1 MALWLVRGGRHGEN
15 EERFF
20 ETGQV
25 CLTWGKIEDQSLGG
39 LKSFEEM
46 RAFLLETY
54 PGKSTAWIS
63 QNSAQFW
70 SFVSRIQVG
79 DLVITPRKGKSA
91 IAIGTIKGPY
101 KYDPSAPRSF
111 RHIRPVQWHVLDAP
125 RSGFEQ
131 DLLYSLGAYTTIC
144 EIKRNDAEAR
154 VRDKLQHGF
163 KLGSTP
169 MVVQDAGEFG
179 GSAEVESA
187 VDIARL
193 ARDQIAQLLERQ
205 FKGHAMA
212 RLVGAILEAEGY
224 TTRVSPEGTDK
235 GIDILAAPGS
245 LGFGHPRICV
255 QVKSGS
261 GPVDRP
267 TLDQLLGAM
276 SNVDADQGLLVSWG
290 GFKSSVERE
299 ASTQYFRVRLWDA
312 DALVENLLAHY
323 DKLSDEVRAEIPLQR
338 VWTLVVSESE
348 GSD

>member
-15 EERFF
+15 EEYFF
-20 ETGQV
+20 ENGVV
-25 CLTWGKIEDQSLGG
+25 CLTWGSIEDTNLSGI
-39 LKSFEEM
+39 KSFEAM
-46 RAFLLETY
+46 REFLAKTY
-54 PGKSTAWIS
+54 PGKSPAWLS
-63 QNSAQFW
+63 QNSSQFW
-70 SFVSRIQVG
+70 TFVSRIQDG
-79 DLVITPRKGKSA
+79 DLVVTPRKGKAA
-91 IAIGTIKGPY
+91 IAIGTVKGAY
-101 KYDPSAPRSF
+101 TYDSKAPRKF
-111 RHIRPVQWHVLDAP
+111 RHIRHVQWQVLDAP

-131 DLLYSLGAYTTIC
+131 DLLYSFGAYTTIC
-144 EIKRNDAEAR
+144 AIKRNDAEER
-154 VRDKLQHGF
+154 VRRKLREGF
-163 KLGSTP
+163 KASDVPLAVKDSSD
-169 MVVQDAGEFG
+169 QQELEQGETD
-179 GSAEVESA
+179 

-212 RLVGAILEAEGY
+212 RLVASILDAEGY
-224 TTRVSPEGTDK
+224 LTRVSPEGTDK

-261 GPVDRP
+261 SPVDRP

-299 ASTQYFRVRLWDA
+299 ASTQYFRVRLWDS

-323 DKLSDEVRAEIPLQR
+323 DKLSDEIRAEIPLQR
-338 VWTLVVSESE
+338 VWTLVVSEDE
-348 GSD
+348 A

>member
-1 MALWLVRGGRHGEN
+1 MQMALWLVRGGRHGEH

-20 ETGQV
+20 ETGQIF
-25 CLTWGKIEDQSLGG
+25 LTWGEKIKDNNLENI
-39 LKSFEEM
+39 KSFDAM
-46 RAFLLETY
+46 RAFATETY
-54 PGKSTAWIS
+54 PEKSPGWIGQTTS
-63 QNSAQFW
+63 QFW
-70 SFVSRIQVG
+70 SFVSRMQKA
-79 DLVITPRKGKSA
+79 DLVATPRKGKSA
-91 IAIGTIKGPY
+91 IAIGTITGPY
-101 KYDPSAPRSF
+101 IYDSKAPPNF
-111 RHIRPVQWHVLDAP
+111 RHSRTVKWHVLDAP
-125 RSGFEQ
+125 RAGFEQ

-154 VRDKLQHGF
+154 VRDKLKHGF
-163 KLGSTP
+163 KLGSAP
-169 MVVQDAGEFG
+169 LVVQDADDNVGE
-179 GSAEVESA
+179 AESS
-187 VDIARL
+187 VDITRL

-255 QVKSGS
+255 QVKSGTD
-261 GPVDRP
+261 PVDRP

-290 GFKSSVERE
+290 GFKNTVERE

-338 VWTLVVSESE
+338 IWTLVMSES
-348 GSD
+348 DD